1 MSNPEPNHS
10 NSLIMKTFK
19 LFSNDEKRDL
29 SKTYIFACQHI
40 LRPRE
45 KMFPLFVDFGIPK
58 ENIFIL
64 GKAYSTNN
72 NLFKE
77 LKDFGFYMY
86 QPSFDMNRSFDEQHK
101 ENCNTIFNLF
111 LKNVLGGSRVI
122 VLDDGAMM
130 LSVFDENFGKIS
142 KDIEILGIEQTSSG
156 FRKLEDKTL
165 KFPIINVARSAIK
178 LNKESPFIAEVCLKQ
193 ISDYISANNITDNK
207 FLVVGLGPIGQA
219 LVDDLRKQGKKVFG
233 FDTSFGHKNLME
245 KIKELRPNII
255 IGATGK
261 ESISQEDIEYF
272 NSLHYPMYLV
282 SVSSS
287 DREFPVAAYRKD
299 KSLDINS
306 DVRYGNIVFVNNGF
320 PINFK
325 GNCYYKNGIEK
336 IERTICLLIGSA
348 LYLANNEKPVTLEK
362 GFIEVPEK
370 ITAIL

>member
-1 MSNPEPNHS
+1 MSNPKPNYS
-10 NSLIMKTFK
+10 NLLMTRTFK
-19 LFSNDEKRDL
+19 LFSNDGKRDL

-77 LKDFGFYMY
+77 LKDFGFHVY
-86 QPSFDMNRSFDEQHK
+86 QPSFDINKSFDEQHK
-101 ENCNTIFNLF
+101 ENCNAIFDLF
-111 LKNVLGGSRVI
+111 QKNVLDGSRVI

-178 LNKESPFIAEVCLKQ
+178 LNKESPFVAESCLGQ
-193 ISDYISANNITDNK
+193 IFDYISANDITDNK
-207 FLVVGLGPIGQA
+207 FLVIGLGPIGQA
-219 LVDDLRKQGKKVFG
+219 IVDDLHEQGEKVFG
-233 FDTSFGHKNLME
+233 FDISFGHKNLIE
-245 KIKELRPNII
+245 KIKELRPSII
-255 IGATGK
+255 VGATGK
-261 ESISQEDIEYF
+261 ESISQEDIECLNF
-272 NSLHYPMYLV
+272 LRYPIYLI

-287 DREFPVAAYRKD
+287 DREFPVAVYRKD
-299 KSLDINS
+299 KSFNINF

-320 PINFK
+320 PINFR
-325 GNCYYKNGIEK
+325 GNFCKNGIEK
-336 IERTICLLIGSA
+336 IERTICLLMGSV
-348 LYLANNEKPVTLEK
+348 LYLANNGKSATLEK
-362 GFIEVPEK
+362 DFIEVPEK